1 VEIIN
6 VVKKNL
12 FIKVFYMVKLKI
24 VIIQKYNKNLKEN
37 SLRLYMVLDIYKP
50 KCKPSRF
57 DL

>member
-1 VEIIN
+1 
-6 VVKKNL
+6 
-12 FIKVFYMVKLKI
+12 MVKLKI